1 MQMTKEDIKNHKKLY
16 QYVSCQIPLVANVGV
31 IVSAIK
37 KLAGTIERSKI
48 TTALKW
54 GHGPMLK
61 IVDFPKGQYGEFS
74 PGVGSNE
81 LRIGRAMVEKF
92 EKGKG
97 LVTAPNGKKVYLL
110 GVTILH
116 ELTHWADDQDG
127 VDTLGEEGN
136 QFEDLVYGGFVADP
150 EI

>member
-1 MQMTKEDIKNHKKLY
+1 MQMTKDDIKKYPKLY

-31 IVSAIK
+31 IVNAIK
-37 KLAGTIERSKI
+37 KLAGTIDRSTI
-48 TTALKW
+48 TNALQW
-54 GHGPMLK
+54 GKGPMLK
-61 IVDFPKGQYGEFS
+61 IVDFPKGLYGEFS
-74 PGVGSNE
+74 PGVRSNE
-81 LRIGRAMVEKF
+81 LRLSKAMVEKF

-97 LVTAPNGKKVYLL
+97 LVTAPNGKKVYLV

-136 QFEDLVYGGFVADP
+136 QFESLVYGGFVADP
-150 EI
+150 DI

>member
-1 MQMTKEDIKNHKKLY
+1 MQMTKEDIKNHPKLY

-48 TTALKW
+48 TDALKW
-54 GHGPMLK
+54 GRGPMLK
-61 IVDFPKGQYGEFS
+61 ITVFPKGLYGEFS

-81 LRIGRAMVEKF
+81 LRLSKAMIEKF

-127 VDTLGEEGN
+127 VDTAGEEGN
-136 QFEDLVYGGFVADP
+136 QFEDVIYGGFVADP

>member
-1 MQMTKEDIKNHKKLY
+1 MQMSKDDIKKYPKLY
-16 QYVSCQIPLVANVGV
+16 QYVSVQIPLVSQVGV
-31 IVSAIK
+31 IINAIK

-48 TTALKW
+48 TEALKW
-54 GHGPMLK
+54 GKGPTLK
-61 IVDFPKGQYGEFS
+61 IVDFPKGTYGEFT
-74 PGVGSNE
+74 PDTHSNE
-81 LRIGRAMVEKF
+81 LRLSRAMVEKF

-97 LVTAPNGKKVYLL
+97 LVTAPNGRKVYLV

-127 VDTLGEEGN
+127 VDTAGEEGN
-136 QFEDLVYGGFVADP
+136 QFENLIYGGFVADP